1 MMEEMNEVHEFMGK
15 FRDDVETKWG
25 LSIDPELGKKVKI
38 TILATGFGITNVP
51 GIREKMNQEEQ
62 ERLRELE
69 EKQEEND
76 TRREQFYG
84 TNDRSGTS
92 KKRPKVYLFGLD
104 DLDNEEIISMVEI
117 TPTYKR
123 TKEQLNDIKS
133 KIGGDTVV
141 VIEPEATNAIDMSAS
156 VNFLP

>member
-1 MMEEMNEVHEFMGK
+1 
-15 FRDDVETKWG
+15 
-25 LSIDPELGKKVKI
+25 
-38 TILATGFGITNVP
+38 
-51 GIREKMNQEEQ
+51 MNQEEQ

-69 EKQEEND
+69 EKAEEND

-84 TNDRSGTS
+84 TNDRSGGT

-117 TPTYKR
+117 TPTFKR

-133 KIGGDTVV
+133 KIEGDTVV
-141 VIEPEATNAIDMSAS
+141 VIEPEATNAIDMTAS
-156 VNFLP
+156 VNYLP